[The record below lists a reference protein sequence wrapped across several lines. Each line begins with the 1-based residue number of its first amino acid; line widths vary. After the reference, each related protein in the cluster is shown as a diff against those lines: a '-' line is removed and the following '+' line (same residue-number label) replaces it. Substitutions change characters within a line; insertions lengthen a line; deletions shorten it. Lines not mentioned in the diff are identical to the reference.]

1 MAALKQT
8 IPTNESERW
17 ISLGAAC
24 KLLGVNETT
33 LRHWADDGK
42 VRTFRTMGGHRRF
55 SRHDVYALISQAD
68 AGIKRPA
75 QEWGPSALRR
85 IRRKLHVENGHSQE
99 WMDRFDAEG
108 KDRMRFLGRRLLS
121 LAVEYMK
128 DKRNRADHLEE
139 ARFIGEQY
147 GQEMARHGIPLKQ
160 AVQAFLFFRN
170 SITDAAK
177 ESIKAMSPNADAA
190 IEASKD
196 ITALSDQV
204 LLHITDAYTK
214 TPQG

>member
-8 IPTNESERW
+8 ITNESERW

-55 SRHDVYALISQAD
+55 SRHDVYALIAQAD

-85 IRRKLHVENGHSQE
+85 IRRKLHVENGQA
-99 WMDRFDAEG
+99 WMERFDDEG
-108 KDRMRFLGRRLLS
+108 KDRMRFLGRRLLA

-128 DKRNRADHLEE
+128 DRRNRAGHMDE

-147 GQEMARHGIPLKQ
+147 GQEMERHGIPLKQ

-177 ESIKAMSPNADAA
+177 ESIKAMSANTDAA

-214 TPQG
+214 SQQG

>member
-1 MAALKQT
+1 MSALKQT
-8 IPTNESERW
+8 ITNGSERW

-24 KLLGVNETT
+24 KVLGINATT
-33 LRHWADDGK
+33 LRHWANDGK

-55 SRHDVYALISQAD
+55 SRHDVYNLISQAD
-68 AGIKRPA
+68 SGSKRPA
-75 QEWGPSALRR
+75 QDWAPSALRR
-85 IRRKLHVENGHSQE
+85 IRRKLQVDNSQE
-99 WMDRFDAEG
+99 WMEKFDAEG
-108 KDRMRFLGRRLLS
+108 KDRMRFIGRRLLA

-128 DKRNRADHLEE
+128 DKRNRAGHLDE

-170 SITDAAK
+170 SIIDASK
-177 ESIKAMSPNADAA
+177 ESIKAMSANTDAA
-190 IEASKD
+190 IEATKD
-196 ITALSDQV
+196 ITSLSDQV

-214 TPQG
+214 NP